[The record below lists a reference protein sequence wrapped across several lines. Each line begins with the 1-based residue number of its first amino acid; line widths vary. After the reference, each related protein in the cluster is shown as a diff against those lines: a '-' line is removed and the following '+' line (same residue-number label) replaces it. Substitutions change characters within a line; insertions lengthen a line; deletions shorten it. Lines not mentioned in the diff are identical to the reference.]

1 MHPFRSLGMIWPL
14 RMIRPLHPLDFL
26 YLLYAVLMEISD
38 IGAGVEFNS
47 SPYIYRCSRGQ
58 TNERDVDVPGARGVR
73 GVQDDY
79 HALTDLRGGLVDPRG
94 DPVGLV

>member
-1 MHPFRSLGMIWPL
+1 MHPLRSFGMLWPL

-38 IGAGVEFNS
+38 TGAAVEFNS

-58 TNERDVDVPGARGVR
+58 LTTVMWMFRALGAFVAFRTIIT
-73 GVQDDY
+73 
-79 HALTDLRGGLVDPRG
+79 L
-94 DPVGLV
+94 